1 MLKRFI
7 SSSLLMAVIGSG
19 VAITVPQA
27 VLAQAS
33 QKEGAVTTVIA
44 QNDEK
49 SETVALMTRQ
59 QQRTAMLERDLRD
72 LRGLVETDLRQL
84 KLQIEQMAN
93 SSSDDGS
100 RMSSDIRALSNQLEQ
115 LSDSIAMTNRRMER
129 TLEITSDVEFR
140 LLRLE
145 KRMQTIMRM
154 GGNDVA
160 NAMIQQD
167 TIAMGESEEVQMSRD
182 SNDGS
187 VTWSMDKESLEAHMD
202 GDNGTGEAASVA
214 AVDDGAG
221 TEIVAAADQV
231 QASLRDG
238 TTDSDASVGGA
249 AQDNDTAIAVASV
262 EQPSEAP
269 AAPPTPEVLPDVS
282 PEDQYMFAMNSAMQ
296 NDLETAER
304 AFSEFR
310 TFNPDHAREVDAAYW
325 LGRVQFMRQKYEE
338 AAMTFTQFNTDYPQD
353 DRLTDTTLYIAE
365 SVSHFA
371 PAEQACDIYASL
383 PTLFE
388 APSELFLKNLN
399 KLSKAAN
406 CAAE

>member
-7 SSSLLMAVIGSG
+7 STSLLMTVICGG
-19 VAITVPQA
+19 VAITLPQA
-27 VLAQAS
+27 TLAQAS
-33 QKEGAVTTVIA
+33 QKEGTVTTVIA
-44 QNDEK
+44 QNEEK
-49 SETVALMTRQ
+49 SETVALLTRQ

-72 LRGLVETDLRQL
+72 LRGLIDTDLRQL

-100 RMSSDIRALSNQLEQ
+100 RMSGDIRALSNQLEQ

-154 GGNDVA
+154 GGDDVA
-160 NAMIQQD
+160 TAMIQQD
-167 TIAMGESEEVQMSRD
+167 TIAMGETEEVQMSRD
-182 SNDGS
+182 SNNGS
-187 VTWSMDKESLEAHMD
+187 VTWSMDKDSLEAHMN
-202 GDNGTGEAASVA
+202 GDNGTGETASVVA
-214 AVDDGAG
+214 SDEDLG
-221 TEIVAAADQV
+221 TEGAVAADQIL
-231 QASLRDG
+231 ASAED
-238 TTDSDASVGGA
+238 GA
-249 AQDNDTAIAVASV
+249 AENGAGAAVAVQDNDTAVEVAAV
-262 EQPSEAP
+262 EQTPEAP

-296 NDLETAER
+296 NNLETAER

-310 TFNPDHAREVDAAYW
+310 IFNPDHAREVDAAYW

-371 PAEQACDIYASL
+371 PPEQACEIYASL

-406 CAAE
+406 CATE

>member
-7 SSSLLMAVIGSG
+7 STSLLMAVICGG
-19 VAITVPQA
+19 VAITLPQA
-27 VLAQAS
+27 TLAQAS
-33 QKEGAVTTVIA
+33 QKEGTVTTVIA
-44 QNDEK
+44 QNEEK
-49 SETVALMTRQ
+49 SETVALLTRQ

-72 LRGLVETDLRQL
+72 LRGLIDTDLRQL

-100 RMSSDIRALSNQLEQ
+100 RMSGDIRALSNQLEQ

-154 GGNDVA
+154 GGDDVA
-160 NAMIQQD
+160 TAMIQQD
-167 TIAMGESEEVQMSRD
+167 TIAMGETEEVQMSRD
-182 SNDGS
+182 SNNGS
-187 VTWSMDKESLEAHMD
+187 VTWSMDKDSLEAHMN
-202 GDNGTGEAASVA
+202 GDNGTGETASVVA
-214 AVDDGAG
+214 SDEDLG
-221 TEIVAAADQV
+221 TEGAVAADQIL
-231 QASLRDG
+231 ASAED
-238 TTDSDASVGGA
+238 GA
-249 AQDNDTAIAVASV
+249 AENGAGAAVAVQDNDTAVEVAAV
-262 EQPSEAP
+262 EQTPEAP

-296 NDLETAER
+296 NNLETAER

-310 TFNPDHAREVDAAYW
+310 IFNPDHAREVDAAYW

-371 PAEQACDIYASL
+371 PPEQACEIYASL

-406 CAAE
+406 CATE